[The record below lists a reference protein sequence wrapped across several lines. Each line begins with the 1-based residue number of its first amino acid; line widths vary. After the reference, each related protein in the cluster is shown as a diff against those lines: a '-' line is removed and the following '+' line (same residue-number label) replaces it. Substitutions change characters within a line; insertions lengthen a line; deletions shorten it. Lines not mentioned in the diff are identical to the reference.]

1 MAKTTTDYRPKYTAQ
16 LVEAIAQ
23 ALERGETLRSVCAS
37 EGMPHYSSVYDWM
50 NEKPEVAQR
59 IARARE
65 VGHDAIADECLE
77 IADKA
82 PRRTDMGSVDNG
94 DVADKK
100 LRIWTRMQLLAK
112 WSPNKYGEKLD
123 VTTGGD
129 KLHITREVIGGG

>member
-1 MAKTTTDYRPKYTAQ
+1 
-16 LVEAIAQ
+16 
-23 ALERGETLRSVCAS
+23 
-37 EGMPHYSSVYDWM
+37 
-50 NEKPEVAQR
+50 
-59 IARARE
+59 
-65 VGHDAIADECLE
+65 
-77 IADKA
+77 
-82 PRRTDMGSVDNG
+82 MGSVDNG